1 MAGARQ
7 DETPPGTLELQ
18 RRSRAFI
25 RNTSAVQWLYAIAA
39 TALIVGGGTI
49 FIAFLGT
56 ASGIVLGSALIVL
69 GAAFVI
75 YAVF

>member
-1 MAGARQ
+1 M
-7 DETPPGTLELQ
+7 
-18 RRSRAFI
+18 
-25 RNTSAVQWLYAIAA
+25 QWLYAIAA

-49 FIAFLGT
+49 FVVFVGT
-56 ASGIVLGSALIVL
+56 ASGVVLGSALIVV